1 MRQIKSNEEKAAL
14 KIWISI
20 YGAPVGL
27 FILGT
32 IFGQGALRTKL
43 EVYSIAFLG
52 ALSLAIISR
61 YSAYFLL
68 DGKRAL
74 LSVLFIRRQ
83 INVSDVSAAKSI
95 YISVFGANVESID
108 LKMKNGQGL
117 VFTAFRIAKRRSR
130 KSGEYSSPSREG
142 KPMNIK
148 IFRRDTE

>member
-1 MRQIKSNEEKAAL
+1 MKKKLYSDF

-74 LSVLFIRRQ
+74 LSVLFIRRE
-83 INVSDVSAAKSI
+83 INVSDVSAAKSNLHTRI
-95 YISVFGANVESID
+95 RCERAKYRPQNEEWAKGWYLQPSV
-108 LKMKNGQGL
+108 
-117 VFTAFRIAKRRSR
+117 
-130 KSGEYSSPSREG
+130 
-142 KPMNIK
+142 
-148 IFRRDTE
+148 

>member
-1 MRQIKSNEEKAAL
+1 M
-14 KIWISI
+14 
-20 YGAPVGL
+20 GL

-108 LKMKNGQGL
+108 LKMKNGQRVGIYSL
-117 VFTAFRIAKRRSR
+117 PYSKKTFEEIRGILEP
-130 KSGEYSSPSREG
+130 KS
-142 KPMNIK
+142 
-148 IFRRDTE
+148 